1 MEATSGKKPLVRCW
15 MHTGFLNVKG
25 EKMSKS
31 LGNFMTIREML
42 ERCDADAFRLFVLLA
57 HYRSPIDFSEEVL
70 EQSRKSLER
79 IRHLIRIIE
88 EQLEMPGGIVESEEV
103 DPILIKAKVGFLEAM
118 DDDFNTPYALSVIF
132 DLVRDINRRINEKTV
147 SKKALK
153 DTKQL
158 LGEFGGIFGI
168 SFSSGLEMSA
178 GKEEDMTRD
187 LIKLMI
193 EIRQKLREK
202 KDWELADQIRN
213 RMKELNVVLE
223 DAKEG
228 GKYTLSEEDCLNR
241 KAYNLR

>member
-1 MEATSGKKPLVRCW
+1 
-15 MHTGFLNVKG
+15 
-25 EKMSKS
+25 
-31 LGNFMTIREML
+31 
-42 ERCDADAFRLFVLLA
+42 
-57 HYRSPIDFSEEVL
+57 
-70 EQSRKSLER
+70 
-79 IRHLIRIIE
+79 
-88 EQLEMPGGIVESEEV
+88 
-103 DPILIKAKVGFLEAM
+103 
-118 DDDFNTPYALSVIF
+118 
-132 DLVRDINRRINEKTV
+132 
-147 SKKALK
+147 
-153 DTKQL
+153 
-158 LGEFGGIFGI
+158 
-168 SFSSGLEMSA
+168 MSA

>member
-1 MEATSGKKPLVRCW
+1 
-15 MHTGFLNVKG
+15 
-25 EKMSKS
+25 MSKS

-88 EQLEMPGGIVESEEV
+88 EQLEMPGEIVKSEEV
-103 DPILIKAKVGFLEAM
+103 DPIQIKAKVEFLEAM

-153 DTKQL
+153 DTRQL
-158 LGEFGGIFGI
+158 LEEFGGIFGI

-178 GKEEDMTRD
+178 GKEEDMTHD
-187 LIKLMI
+187 LIELMI